1 MLEQTKI
8 KAKKVDLFELDWDI
22 KVANLNCSK
31 TNTALNATEVCTM
44 AECPGTQLTQCC
56 WYKYK
61 EGGGYA

>member
-22 KVANLNCSK
+22 KVANVNCSK

-44 AECPGTQLTQCC
+44 AECPGTQMTQCC
-56 WYKYK
+56 
-61 EGGGYA
+61 

>member
-22 KVANLNCSK
+22 KVANVNCSK
-31 TNTALNATEVCTM
+31 ANTALNATEVCTM

-56 WYKYK
+56 
-61 EGGGYA
+61 